1 MRRNILAFGLVLLL
15 ICACACPVTAEGRD
29 SGKSGSMT
37 VTLTAGEQAEPIMGA
52 QLSVYYVATV
62 TANAEGNL
70 HYAYTVDFQG
80 FAVPLDDPDLANKL
94 NAYLPKE
101 GVPYISLTTDEKG
114 GAACGDLALGLY
126 FVKQTGAVE
135 GYAPCTPFL
144 VTVPYGQE
152 GKFVYDVIATP
163 KTEAAKLTD
172 ITIQKVWNTD
182 ASTGATD
189 SVTVQLLRGGIVI
202 ETAVLNEQ
210 NGWQV
215 TYTDLPESDA
225 YTVKEVNVP
234 KGFTATY
241 KQSGYA
247 FTVTNTSTL
256 IQTGQLLW
264 PIPVLAA
271 CGMLLIAAGV
281 WLLRK
286 KRAANE

>member
-1 MRRNILAFGLVLLL
+1 MRRSILAVCMTLLL
-15 ICACACPVTAEGRD
+15 LLACACPVAAEAWD
-29 SGKSGSMT
+29 SGKNGSLS
-37 VTLTAGEQAEPIMGA
+37 VTLTAGEQAEPIVGA
-52 QLSVYYVATV
+52 QLSVYHVATV

-70 HYAYTVDFQG
+70 HYAYTADFQS
-80 FAVPLDDPDLANKL
+80 FSVALDDANL
-94 NAYLPKE
+94 SIELDAYLPKE
-101 GVPYISLTTDEKG
+101 GVPYTTVTTDEN
-114 GAACGDLALGLY
+114 GAATCGDLALGLY

-172 ITIQKVWNTD
+172 ITIKKVWNTD
-182 ASTGATD
+182 ASTKATD
-189 SVTVQLLRGGIVI
+189 SVTVQLLRNGVVI

-225 YTVKEVNVP
+225 YSVKEVDVP

-241 KQSGYA
+241 KQSGYV

-256 IQTGQLLW
+256 IQTGQLMW
-264 PIPVLAA
+264 PIPVLAVG
-271 CGMLLIAAGV
+271 GMLLIAAGV
-281 WLLRK
+281 LLLRK
-286 KRAANE
+286 KRANNE